1 MGLLG
6 RYTTYVG
13 GVATD
18 ARKLLS
24 KLFPAGPFAKEV
36 TAGDEKAAQKVI
48 AATATAV
55 VVNGVGGLRPSNGIQ
70 SGDMGMFPNGVDLS
84 YSAKTL
90 PADQFPDVSKVKWKS
105 PGDPGDAYIPDI
117 TSPGPGKTDGRD
129 KAVDPGV
136 GSKDVPRTSS
146 DPAGQNLRNPV
157 VDGPAIYNNNTI
169 GSQQKPGESGGNV

>member
-6 RYTTYVG
+6 KYTTYVG

-36 TAGDEKAAQKVI
+36 TAGDEKAAQKII
-48 AATATAV
+48 AAIATAP
-55 VVNGVGGLRPSNGIQ
+55 VVNGVGGLKPSNGIQ
-70 SGDMGMFPNGVDLS
+70 AGDLGMFPNGVRLGYGDS
-84 YSAKTL
+84 
-90 PADQFPDVSKVKWKS
+90 PNVPQVKWKN

-146 DPAGQNLRNPV
+146 DPAGQNLRNPAN
-157 VDGPAIYNNNTI
+157 DSPAIYNNNTI
-169 GSQQKPGESGGNV
+169 GSPQNPGESGGNV